1 MILGELKTFC
11 EQVFSAM
18 KISFLKKKCT
28 LTGEM
33 DFSSHTRAIS
43 GKSSGKEA
51 LPIKGDTLKSP
62 KPLNPKSYILR

>member
-1 MILGELKTFC
+1 
-11 EQVFSAM
+11 M
-18 KISFLKKKCT
+18 KISFLKKECT

-51 LPIKGDTLKSP
+51 LPIKGDILKSP
-62 KPLNPKSYILR
+62 KPLNPKAYILW